1 MHSSSPLSITR
12 SERALQSTL
21 ALLWFGVIPAL
32 LAALLLRFAWPSPL
46 TAESE
51 WLRALAAAPFVAGA
65 LLFALLAA
73 LFGYWR
79 RYLPGGRY
87 LGVLPPSLA
96 QQLAMEDIADF
107 AAASTL
113 RLSIATEAKR
123 TRSPLSK
130 LNADERARLASY
142 QTELDAAL
150 IRRDRAAVDAA
161 QRGLLAIAK
170 PALRAR
176 DARNLFTTLLLLGGV
191 AGAALLV
198 RGQAFQ
204 ICRVLSSSMLPVL
217 EPGDYLLAKKIS
229 YSSSNRATL
238 PKRGTIVV
246 FRRASEQG
254 TDELI
259 KRVIGLPGDVVAAP
273 NGFPTI
279 NGWVVPHC
287 DAGRYTEV
295 TPQGTT
301 DGRLL
306 VEFLEDQVYLAVYT
320 PLTRPA
326 GEYAVKPGEV
336 FVFGDNRNESLDSRV
351 WDDGK
356 PSGLALS
363 DIDGE
368 VTQRLSDV
376 RRDQTPTFGRFL
388 QRLDLTIRVQGVD
401 SSKLQAG
408 IARCLASPPSETHP
422 PEASVVRQ

>member
-1 MHSSSPLSITR
+1 MHFSSAISITR
-12 SERALQSTL
+12 GERALQSTL

-46 TAESE
+46 STNSE

-65 LLFALLAA
+65 LLFAVLAA
-73 LFGYWR
+73 LLGYWR

-87 LGVLPPSLA
+87 LKALPPSLA
-96 QQLAMEDIADF
+96 QHLAMEDIAGF
-107 AAASTL
+107 AVANTL

-123 TRSPLSK
+123 ARSPLSK
-130 LNADERARLASY
+130 LSTDERARLANY
-142 QTELDAAL
+142 QAELEAAL
-150 IRRDRAAVDAA
+150 IRLDRPAVGAA
-161 QRGLLAIAK
+161 QRGLLSIAE

-176 DARNLFTTLLLLGGV
+176 GARNLCATLVLLGVV

-198 RGQAFQ
+198 REHVIQ
-204 ICRVLSSSMLPVL
+204 ICRVLSSSMLPLL
-217 EPGDYLLAKKIS
+217 EPGEYLLANKLA
-229 YSSSNRATL
+229 YSSSNETAL
-238 PKRGTIVV
+238 PRRGTIVV

-259 KRVIGLPGDVVAAP
+259 KRVIGLPGDVVASP

-306 VEFLEDQVYLAVYT
+306 VEFLDDQVYLAVYT

-336 FVFGDNRNESLDSRV
+336 FVLGDNRNESLDSRV
-351 WDDGK
+351 WDNGK
-356 PSGLALS
+356 PAGLALS
-363 DIDGE
+363 EIDGE
-368 VTQRLSDV
+368 VTERLSDV

-388 QRLDLTIRVQGVD
+388 QRLDLTVRVQGID
-401 SSKLQAG
+401 ASKLQAG
-408 IARCLASPPSETHP
+408 IARCLASPPTETHP
-422 PEASVVRQ
+422 PKPA

>member
-1 MHSSSPLSITR
+1 MHFSSPLSITR
-12 SERALQSTL
+12 GERALQSAL
-21 ALLWFGVIPAL
+21 ALLWFGAIPAL

-46 TAESE
+46 TTESE
-51 WLRALAAAPFVAGA
+51 WLQALGAAPFVSGA

-73 LFGYWR
+73 LLGYWR

-87 LGVLPPSLA
+87 LGALPPSLA
-96 QQLAMEDIADF
+96 QHLALEDIAAF
-107 AAASTL
+107 TAANTL
-113 RLSIATEAKR
+113 RLSIAAEAKR
-123 TRSPLSK
+123 ARSPLAK
-130 LNADERARLASY
+130 LGTDEQAGLASY
-142 QTELDAAL
+142 QQELDAAL
-150 IRRDRAAVDAA
+150 IQRDRPAVDAA
-161 QRGLLAIAK
+161 QRSLLALAE

-176 DARNLFTTLLLLGGV
+176 DTRNLASTLLLLGIV

-198 RGQAFQ
+198 RGHAFQ

-217 EPGDYLLAKKIS
+217 EPGDYLLAKKLS
-229 YSSSNRATL
+229 YSSSTPL
-238 PKRGTIVV
+238 PRRGTIVV

-273 NGFPTI
+273 NGFPMI

-295 TPQGTT
+295 TPQGAT

-306 VEFLEDQVYLAVYT
+306 VEFLDDQVYLAVYT
-320 PLTRPA
+320 PLTRQA
-326 GEYAVKPGEV
+326 GEYEVKPGEV

-351 WDDGK
+351 WDNGK

-368 VTQRLSDV
+368 VTRRLSDV

-388 QRLDLTIRVQGVD
+388 QRLDLTIRVQGVET
-401 SSKLQAG
+401 SKLQAG
-408 IARCLASPPSETHP
+408 IARCLASPPSQTHP